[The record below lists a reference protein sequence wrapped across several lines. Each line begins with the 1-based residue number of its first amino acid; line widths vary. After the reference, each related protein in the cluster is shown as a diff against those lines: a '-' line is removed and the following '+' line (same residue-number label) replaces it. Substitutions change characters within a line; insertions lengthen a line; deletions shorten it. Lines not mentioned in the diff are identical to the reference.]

1 MAEKED
7 DLDYDR
13 QHSTSSLRAG
23 GLDGY
28 LGIAEGLFLME
39 ILRNPKEQGR
49 KKYYQRLQGRTSIG
63 STTISKTWIMLWKQ
77 ISSTFWVGR
86 DPIVSLIHTVTQG
99 QLVEFGKF
107 RKS

>member
-23 GLDGY
+23 GLDEY

-49 KKYYQRLQGRTSIG
+49 KKYY
-63 STTISKTWIMLWKQ
+63 
-77 ISSTFWVGR
+77 
-86 DPIVSLIHTVTQG
+86 
-99 QLVEFGKF
+99 
-107 RKS
+107 